1 MLACNW
7 DGIVQGLH
15 KNVAARPRGSYFDKM
30 FIYRDFWDA
39 FEEDEVDDDVFAEH
53 EIFWSPRDL
62 LVTSLQISAAAVLLL
77 TTLLV
82 LTLIQMSLIMLSRT
96 STNPQVR
103 KQRVSFSIATVV
115 APKYRRLLDLFL
127 HAFIDAVFGI

>member
-1 MLACNW
+1 MGCY
-7 DGIVQGLH
+7 
-15 KNVAARPRGSYFDKM
+15 SDKM

-62 LVTSLQISAAAVLLL
+62 LVTSLQISATAVLLL

-96 STNPQVR
+96 STNPQVGR
-103 KQRVSFSIATVV
+103 LCVSFSIASTV
-115 APKYRRLLDLFL
+115 APKYRRLPDLFL
-127 HAFIDAVFGI
+127 HAFIV

>member
-1 MLACNW
+1 
-7 DGIVQGLH
+7 
-15 KNVAARPRGSYFDKM
+15 M

-77 TTLLV
+77 ITLLV

-96 STNPQVR
+96 STNPLVR

-115 APKYRRLLDLFL
+115 APKNKRLLDFFL
-127 HAFIDAVFGI
+127 HAFIV

>member
-1 MLACNW
+1 M
-7 DGIVQGLH
+7 QGLH
-15 KNVAARPRGSYFDKM
+15 KNVAARPRVSYFDKM

-62 LVTSLQISAAAVLLL
+62 FVTSLQISAAAVLLL
-77 TTLLV
+77 NTLLV
-82 LTLIQMSLIMLSRT
+82 LTLIQMSLIMLSRK

-103 KQRVSFSIATVV
+103 RLRVSFQLLWLHQNTEDRLSYLSMNHSLNSL
-115 APKYRRLLDLFL
+115 YRC
-127 HAFIDAVFGI
+127 

>member
-1 MLACNW
+1 MFCNW
-7 DGIVQGLH
+7 DGNAQGLH
-15 KNVAARPRGSYFDKM
+15 NNVAAAPGAVILIRCSF
-30 FIYRDFWDA
+30 YRDFWDA

-77 TTLLV
+77 ITLLV

-103 KQRVSFSIATVV
+103 KQRVSF
-115 APKYRRLLDLFL
+115 
-127 HAFIDAVFGI
+127 

>member
-1 MLACNW
+1 M
-7 DGIVQGLH
+7 QRLH
-15 KNVAARPRGSYFDKM
+15 KNVAACPRGSYSDRM

-77 TTLLV
+77 ITLLV

-103 KQRVSFSIATVV
+103 EAACIVFNCYGCTKILKIVEFISPGIHC
-115 APKYRRLLDLFL
+115 LDLAI
-127 HAFIDAVFGI
+127 H

>member
-1 MLACNW
+1 M
-7 DGIVQGLH
+7 QGLH
-15 KNVAARPRGSYFDKM
+15 KNVAACPRGSYFDKM

-77 TTLLV
+77 ITLLV

-115 APKYRRLLDLFL
+115 APKNKRLLDFFL
-127 HAFIDAVFGI
+127 HAFIV

>member
-1 MLACNW
+1 M
-7 DGIVQGLH
+7 QGLR
-15 KNVAARPRGSYFDKM
+15 KNVAACSRGSYFDKM

-77 TTLLV
+77 ITLLV
-82 LTLIQMSLIMLSRT
+82 LTLIQMSLIMLSRK

>member
-7 DGIVQGLH
+7 DGIVQG
-15 KNVAARPRGSYFDKM
+15 RPRGSNFDKM

-77 TTLLV
+77 ITLLV

-96 STNPQVR
+96 STNPQVGR
-103 KQRVSFSIATVV
+103 LCVSLLIATTV
-115 APKYRRLLDLFL
+115 APKKYKRLLDLFL
-127 HAFIDAVFGI
+127 HAFIV

>member
-1 MLACNW
+1 MPH
-7 DGIVQGLH
+7 D
-15 KNVAARPRGSYFDKM
+15 RM

-77 TTLLV
+77 ITLLV
-82 LTLIQMSLIMLSRT
+82 LTLIQMSLIMLSRA

-103 KQRVSFSIATVV
+103 WHV
-115 APKYRRLLDLFL
+115 YRFQLLWL
-127 HAFIDAVFGI
+127 HQNTETR